1 MSRDNGVH
9 LALAALGVLAAA
21 GIANNRRKGQPLL
34 TGSTNRHSHHEGS
47 CSHCGIEI
55 KGSMAV
61 KDSRLDDLGSP
72 PEWASTTLFF
82 SRVADRQGFLVP
94 YDVSKRIATPERKDK
109 VKAAAGEEFDRLM
122 NQSLPQLIKA
132 LRFYFQATTA
142 GTAEYLAGR
151 GSMSQHQGISIPILK
166 KQVISIQGQRSFDDL
181 LSGVVSSISSEVDA
195 EKAKADY
202 QRKTVIAGNKVFAQ
216 SPLGRE
222 SLRLYNIAKDDYGL
236 WATSFKEASEK
247 GQRGELLSRDAMR
260 LIFYGEYKASTSTK
274 WVRFKGS
281 NPSEADREKMLEAR
295 RLNDFKLPGDGSL
308 AALKSAGTQ
317 MGRMGMEVKRA
328 DPNNIRELQTSFV
341 YCVVDYM
348 RSLYTK
354 RVWCLEVLGALS
366 NADIKAA
373 TQRSKRRVIFSE
385 RGMRRQGER
394 ALYAD
399 TVFKLALPGYRDK
412 ARSMEECERT
422 LTGRFSAEVK
432 GLVVS
437 QVDAPVNEEL
447 SIKEDKREGV
457 QKIESGSPTLHLY
470 SQDNTRMTMW
480 WLTKNATLQFELGRS
495 DVPLLTETSKMGSPS
510 FSLPAYTAATG
521 GTCPAASFAD
531 TRLTALA
538 GIRGRDTVICKTCY
552 ALTSGYAYANV
563 MTDAAARKQWVN
575 SWPENRGGPGA
586 EVGGQLLALML
597 ASYSLYSTGG
607 DRKYQEIGVKKE
619 GRITYRSRNKLVPMT
634 ATKLNIKDY
643 KKAARSKA
651 RENPAG
657 INGLPLIE
665 KAKEGK
671 IAGFFRLHDSG
682 DLFSSGY
689 TDAWFYAAKMMPN
702 VYIWIPTRVWA
713 SKKKGAL
720 GGFAATW
727 HRAWMDGRLA
737 DSLCQFWTVRG
748 LKWAKGSKNQQLLK
762 QTPKS
767 PLSARA
773 RMVLDL
779 PLAQG
784 QEAESAP
791 GELSLLDWYADETCD
806 EKVLPSYLNV
816 DGTTSISSMF
826 KSLIKLSML
835 PNVTVRP
842 SAIYIKEYPDDPV
855 TIPNLPGMS
864 AGSGVA
870 RKYNPEAVV
879 ALNDLKRVVD
889 QKRSAFARLKDIGS
903 LEEVIRTARGQA
915 LVDAQALLKATKS
928 AGGRKA
934 YFDTPL
940 SKVMRDFRSK
950 DKKRE
955 KKKLQYP
962 NVGMDPSFPEDPVY
976 KDLPNAVKRRTGN
989 RPAQLAYQ
997 CPVYTLQ
1004 EVDGKLKEA
1013 KSCHE
1018 ANCRACWVLRDL
1030 PIFYGAH

>member
-1 MSRDNGVH
+1 MSQKLNNGAL
-9 LALAALGVLAAA
+9 LALLAAGALTVA
-21 GIANNRRKGQPLL
+21 GSAANRRRGRPML
-34 TGSTNRHSHHEGS
+34 TGSMNRHSSREGS
-47 CSHCGIEI
+47 CSHCGVKI

-61 KDSRLDDLGSP
+61 KDSRLEGLGSP

-94 YDVSKRIATPERKDK
+94 YDVSREIATEARKDEC
-109 VKAAAGEEFDRLM
+109 KAAAGEEFDQLM
-122 NQSLPQLIKA
+122 NDSLPQLIKA
-132 LRFYFQATTA
+132 LQFYFQATTA
-142 GTAEYLAGR
+142 GTDEYLARR
-151 GSMSQHQGISIPILK
+151 GSMSQHQGISIPALK
-166 KQVISIQGQRSFDDL
+166 QQVLSIQGQRSFDEL
-181 LSGVVSSISSEVDA
+181 LNEVVISISSEADT

-202 QRKTVIAGNKVFAQ
+202 QREVVKRGNQIFAR
-216 SPLGRE
+216 SPLGKK
-222 SLRLYNIAKDDYGL
+222 SLDLYNIAKDDYQL
-236 WATSFKEASEK
+236 WSTSFQEASEK

-260 LIFYGEYKASTSTK
+260 LIFYGEYKASASTK
-274 WVRFKGS
+274 WVKFTGS
-281 NPSEADREKMLEAR
+281 NPTEEDRKQMLKAR
-295 RLNDFKLPGDGSL
+295 RLNGFTLPGNGSL
-308 AALKSAGTQ
+308 ADLREAGTQ
-317 MGRMGMEVKRA
+317 MGRMGIEVKRA
-328 DPNNIRELQTSFV
+328 NPNKISELQTSFV

-354 RVWCLEVLGALS
+354 RVWCLEVLKALS
-366 NADIKAA
+366 NKGVAAA
-373 TQRSKRRVIFSE
+373 TQRSQRRVIFSE
-385 RGMRRQGER
+385 REMRTGP
-394 ALYAD
+394 ALYED

-412 ARSMEECERT
+412 ARSMRECEKT
-422 LTGRFSAEVK
+422 LTGKFSAEVK

-447 SIKEDKREGV
+447 STKEDKREGV

-470 SQDNTRMTMW
+470 SQRGRRMTMW

-575 SWPENRGGPGA
+575 SWAGRGGPGA

-607 DRKYQEIGVKKE
+607 DRKYQEIGIKKE

-634 ATKLNIKDY
+634 ATRLNIKNY
-643 KKAARSKA
+643 KKTARSEA
-651 RENPAG
+651 RENPED
-657 INGLPLIE
+657 INGLPLIK
-665 KAKEGK
+665 KAREGK

-682 DLFSSGY
+682 DLFSPEY
-689 TDAWFYAAKMMPN
+689 TNAWFHAAKMMPN

-713 SKKKGAL
+713 SKKPGELK
-720 GGFAATW
+720 GFAATW
-727 HRAWMDGRLA
+727 HRAWMDGRRA
-737 DSLCQFWTVRG
+737 DSLQRFWTVRG
-748 LKWAKGSKNQQLLK
+748 LKWAKGSKNRQLLR

-767 PLSARA
+767 RLSARA

-784 QEAESAP
+784 QEAESVP

-806 EKVLPSYLNV
+806 EKVLPSYLRTN
-816 DGTTSISSMF
+816 GTV
-826 KSLIKLSML
+826 SLRPLFQSLVQLSML
-835 PNVTVRP
+835 PNVAVRP

-864 AGSGVA
+864 AGTGVA

-889 QKRSAFARLKDIGS
+889 QKRRAFARLKNIGS
-903 LEEVIRTARGQA
+903 LEGVIRTARGQA
-915 LVDAQALLKATKS
+915 LADAQALLRASKTVS
-928 AGGRKA
+928 GRKA

-940 SKVMRDFRSK
+940 SNAMRDFRSK

-955 KKKLQYP
+955 KKNLQYP
-962 NVGMDPSFPEDPVY
+962 EVGMDPSFRNDPIYDALDSKVRTRTED
-976 KDLPNAVKRRTGN
+976 